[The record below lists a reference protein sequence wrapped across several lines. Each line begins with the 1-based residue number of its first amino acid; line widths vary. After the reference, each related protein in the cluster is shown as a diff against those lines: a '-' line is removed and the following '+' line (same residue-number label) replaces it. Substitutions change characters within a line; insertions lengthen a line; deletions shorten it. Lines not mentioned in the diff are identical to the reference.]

1 MEYLSIHDMSKNWNI
16 KERKLTA
23 LCRDNRIAGA
33 KKFGKEWM
41 IPSDAI
47 KPLDKRTKEFEDYKL
62 KLEEL
67 KTTVPFSTSNS
78 DEKVIKRFF
87 EKYSE
92 KPMYTAFTPYKICP
106 LGAHVDHNLGL
117 VTGFA
122 IDKGIHIAYSY
133 NDNGI
138 IDIESLQYQKKCSW
152 HVTNTPY
159 KKQNDWADP
168 LRGVTI
174 ELNNR
179 YPLRNGISAIID
191 GELPIGGLSSSSS
204 LIITFINALAF
215 INNIK
220 LDENEMIEIS
230 ELSEKNYLGIENGK
244 LNQMCE
250 IYSKKNNLLFV
261 DTKDD
266 SYELIET
273 PKNMKYVIGIFFSGI
288 DKGIDSEEY
297 NKRTD
302 ELRSTA
308 YFIKALN
315 KENYTRFN
323 MTNMRDIPYETY
335 IKYKSKL
342 PINYQKRAEHF
353 YSEIDRVKKGI
364 AFYEKGDINSF
375 GKLVTESGESS
386 INNWETGSKE
396 MIDLFNIIKSCDGVY
411 GTRFSGSGFKGSC
424 LAFINPKKIDDVI
437 KEVEELYISKYPKLK
452 EKYSAHIC
460 NTADGIKL

>member
-1 MEYLSIHDMSKNWNI
+1 MEYLSIHEMSKKWNI
-16 KERKLTA
+16 KERKLTS
-23 LCRDNRIAGA
+23 LCREDRISGA
-33 KKFGKEWM
+33 RKLGKEWM

-47 KPLDKRTKEFEDYKL
+47 KPLDKRTKEFEDYRL
-62 KLEEL
+62 ELEET
-67 KTTVPFSTSNS
+67 KTTIPFSTCNS
-78 DEKVIKRFF
+78 EEKIIMRFY

-122 IDKGIHIAYSY
+122 IDKGIHIAYSS

-152 HVTNTPY
+152 HVSNTPY

-179 YPLRNGISAIID
+179 YPLRSGIVAIID

-220 LDENEMIEIS
+220 LDEAEMIEIS

-250 IYSKKNNLLFV
+250 IYSKKNNLLFA
-261 DTKDD
+261 DTNDNL
-266 SYELIET
+266 YELIET

-308 YFIKALN
+308 YLIKALN

-323 MTNMRDIPYETY
+323 LTNMRDIPYETY

-342 PINYQKRAEHF
+342 PINYQRRANHF
-353 YSEIDRVKKGI
+353 YSEMDRVKKGI
-364 AFYEKGDINSF
+364 EFYKKGDINSF

-411 GTRFSGSGFKGSC
+411 GTRFSGSGFRGSC
-424 LAFINPKKIDDVI
+424 LAFINPKKVNKVLDDI
-437 KEVEELYISKYPKLK
+437 KEKYISVYPHLSN
-452 EKYSAHIC
+452 KYSAHIC
-460 NTADGIKL
+460 KSADGIKL